1 MYSPVSLEAQKLIT
15 MSIGKINASRVTRA
29 GNSLH
34 KSLLVA
40 SVLQRA
46 RNVYLD
52 EERERSLRYPQ
63 CPPSPPQVTVT
74 PVTPSHTSPSEN
86 SDCGEKESNMFEC
99 SGVSERVG
107 VMSAEGSNITKTTT
121 TTTTVTS
128 LSNTTTTCTSTSR
141 KRRRVSEQETAA
153 AVSSILPKR
162 LRREDDEECP
172 EMTPL
177 PYTTAD
183 DDVATTPLRQTTSPT
198 HRDSPAPSTEDPT
211 PSSSEEELSASSEDS
226 DSDEDSAS
234 DTSTSSSGDEDN
246 EMQVDQLTSLVSYFS
261 FNKVQ
266 KQKDYLTPIHQTQ
279 SSTPIVALTA

>member
-86 SDCGEKESNMFEC
+86 SDCGDKESNVFEC

-107 VMSAEGSNITKTTT
+107 VMGAEGSNITKTTT

-162 LRREDDEECP
+162 LRREDDEEECP
-172 EMTPL
+172 ETTPL
-177 PYTTAD
+177 PYTTTD
-183 DDVATTPLRQTTSPT
+183 DDVTPLRQTPSPT
-198 HRDSPAPSTEDPT
+198 HRDSPAPTTEDPAT
-211 PSSSEEELSASSEDS
+211 SSSEEDLSASSEDS

-246 EMQVDQLTSLVSYFS
+246 EMQVEQLTSLVEYFT